1 MAKQR
6 NWKLYKGSWISTE
19 PVLPRVWQ
27 RKEGGHVVRARV
39 IDVST
44 GRQKEIWK
52 VLANADA
59 PMALKWIEDECKRV
73 RAGVASVETQ
83 RTRFCDYATS
93 LFERKIATMEIKS
106 ASGRERWRY
115 TLKHLI
121 AGTENVAGFGDVFID
136 EIRPL
141 HVEAWRAGIGKLV
154 GQGAYSPATANGW
167 LAILRHVLKRAKR
180 ELRLPFDAAEG
191 IPAFDTSEHPT
202 YTEEEPNALTS
213 EEAAAF
219 LACMKDEFPAQYAM
233 TFLGFATG
241 LRPSTLRPL
250 RRSGATPDVRW
261 DEGAVLI
268 RRSNTI
274 GDEFMNTT
282 KTKLRQRITVPPEVM
297 EVLRWHVATQLT
309 TPEQTA
315 SELLF
320 PAEDGGFRSVS
331 FLKKAF
337 ATVGHLVGL
346 NKKLTPKGMRRTF
359 NDLMRQAK
367 VESIVIKS
375 ISGHQTD
382 RMRELY
388 STVAPDEQRQ
398 SIRNVVNLFGPR
410 QSGEGSG
417 EGAPVSGEGM
427 QKARGD

>member
-1 MAKQR
+1 
-6 NWKLYKGSWISTE
+6 
-19 PVLPRVWQ
+19 
-27 RKEGGHVVRARV
+27 
-39 IDVST
+39 
-44 GRQKEIWK
+44 
-52 VLANADA
+52 
-59 PMALKWIEDECKRV
+59 
-73 RAGVASVETQ
+73 
-83 RTRFCDYATS
+83 
-93 LFERKIATMEIKS
+93 
-106 ASGRERWRY
+106 
-115 TLKHLI
+115 
-121 AGTENVAGFGDVFID
+121 
-136 EIRPL
+136 
-141 HVEAWRAGIGKLV
+141 
-154 GQGAYSPATANGW
+154 
-167 LAILRHVLKRAKR
+167 
-180 ELRLPFDAAEG
+180 
-191 IPAFDTSEHPT
+191 
-202 YTEEEPNALTS
+202 
-213 EEAAAF
+213 
-219 LACMKDEFPAQYAM
+219 M

-417 EGAPVSGEGM
+417 EGAPVSGEGK
-427 QKARGD
+427 QKARGE